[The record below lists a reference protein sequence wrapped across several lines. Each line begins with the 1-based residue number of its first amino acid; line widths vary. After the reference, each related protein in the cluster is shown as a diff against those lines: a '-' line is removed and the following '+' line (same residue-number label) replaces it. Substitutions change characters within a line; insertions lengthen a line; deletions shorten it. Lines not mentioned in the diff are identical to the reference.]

1 MRELVRRSRF
11 FLLATAAALA
21 LRLLFVFASPH
32 VTDDSRVYADIA
44 NNWLTHGAYAIT
56 DSGQIV
62 PTYMRLP
69 GYPAFLAIVFAVFG
83 RDNFRAVLLLQVL
96 IDIGT
101 CFVTADL
108 ARRMLGN
115 KAAKA
120 AFLLTALCPFL
131 ANYSA
136 AALTETLEVFFTA
149 AALDFAA
156 IGLTSLAPGRW
167 QAWAW

>member
-1 MRELVRRSRF
+1 MR
-11 FLLATAAALA
+11 
-21 LRLLFVFASPH
+21 
-32 VTDDSRVYADIA
+32 
-44 NNWLTHGAYAIT
+44 IT
-56 DSGQIV
+56 DSSQIV
-62 PTYMRLP
+62 PTYIRLP
-69 GYPAFLAIVFAVFG
+69 GYPAFLAIVFAMFG

-156 IGLTSLAPGRW
+156 IGLTSLAPGLLASGGRGA
-167 QAWAW
+167 AWLPLPPSSCVLMADYCSRLSLCICCLCLPASYAKSSPLVQ